1 MQLEIELTL
10 YRNISDKSDENFH
23 FCRSSTTLQQ
33 SRYTTIFNY
42 KAIIRTAS
50 QFSYLFRTIFIHFCI
65 LITWKFK
72 NELIFNQSIIDLKTY
87 ISSLYLKNLISLSLH
102 FDAVNLRYFK
112 L

>member
-1 MQLEIELTL
+1 MQLETELTL

-33 SRYTTIFNY
+33 SRYTTIF
-42 KAIIRTAS
+42 
-50 QFSYLFRTIFIHFCI
+50 IHFCI

-87 ISSLYLKNLISLSLH
+87 ISSLDLKNLISLSLH
-102 FDAVNLRYFK
+102 FDAVNVRYFK